1 MTRKSIIE
9 VTAAIIFDNDRFL
22 ICQRPKGKN
31 CELLWE
37 FPGGKI
43 EDGETGESCVI
54 RECQEELGI
63 IVGGVQYFESV
74 TQEYSD
80 RTIHLSFYIA
90 RIISGKLERKEHAA
104 FAWIAF
110 DDLTQFTFC
119 PADEQMLDG
128 HKTKLIMACKQS
140 QKTATKTHP
149 TE

>member
-1 MTRKSIIE
+1 MTRKRIIE
-9 VTAAIIFDNDRFL
+9 VAAAIIFDNDRFL

-43 EDGETGESCVI
+43 EESETGESCVI

-63 IVGGVQYFESV
+63 IVGDVQYFESV

-104 FAWIAF
+104 CAWIIC
-110 DDLTQFTFC
+110 DDLAQFSFC
-119 PADEQMLDG
+119 PADEQMLER
-128 HKTKLIMACKQS
+128 HNTKFIMACKQN
-140 QKTATKTHP
+140 QNAAAKNIP
-149 TE
+149 N

>member
-1 MTRKSIIE
+1 MTRRSIIE

-22 ICQRPKGKN
+22 ICQRPEGKN

-43 EDGETGESCVI
+43 EAGETGESCII

-63 IVGGVQYFESV
+63 IVGDVQYFESV

-90 RIISGKLERKEHAA
+90 KIISGRLERREHFALDWITYDDTTRYNFCAA
-104 FAWIAF
+104 
-110 DDLTQFTFC
+110 DK
-119 PADEQMLDG
+119 QMLER
-128 HKTKLIMACKQS
+128 HKTKFISACKKKPKQ
-140 QKTATKTHP
+140 
-149 TE
+149 